1 MKLIRI
7 IKNNISIIIKNKIFW
22 ISVIIT
28 TVLCFTSTLYSDAY
42 NKQYSVFQVLLDFD
56 KNWCLSDISYSSFY
70 VILSSRASKLSMFIP
85 IIASFTFIQS
95 ICDEKRSKFK
105 RVAIIRTGKNKYYVG
120 KIFSALIS
128 GGLVVSL
135 GEGAEKV

>member
-1 MKLIRI
+1 M
-7 IKNNISIIIKNKIFW
+7 
-22 ISVIIT
+22 IIT
-28 TVLCFTSTLYSDAY
+28 TILCFTATLYSDAY
-42 NKQYSVFQVLLDFD
+42 NKQYSVFQVLSNFD
-56 KNWCLSDISYSSFY
+56 KNLCLSDVSYSLFY

-105 RVAIIRTGKNKYYVG
+105 RVAIIRSGKNNYYVG

-128 GGLVVSL
+128 GGLVVFL
-135 GEGAEKV
+135 GYILFSICIFFLLPSIKVM